1 MVGTQKTNK
10 LIGAGII
17 TAIASSLCCITPIL
31 ALVAGSS
38 GVATTF
44 SWLAPARPY
53 LIGFTVL
60 VLGFAWWQKL
70 KLKKE
75 LTCNCEEDKK
85 PSFLQSK
92 TFLAIITVFAFL
104 MTALPYYSNIFYA
117 KSEKKIEVLSKNKL
131 QKITLTIEGM
141 TCDACQNHIN
151 NAIHK
156 LPGILFAQ
164 TSYEKEKTR
173 IEFDTTKTSIK
184 AIEEA
189 VNSTGYT
196 VTKTDLE

>member
-1 MVGTQKTNK
+1 MVGTQKTTK

-60 VLGFAWWQKL
+60 VLGYAWWQKL

-75 LTCNCEEDKK
+75 LACNCEEDKK
-85 PSFLQSK
+85 QSFLQSK
-92 TFLAIITVFAFL
+92 TFLVMVTVFAFL
-104 MTALPYYSNIFYA
+104 MTALPYYSDIFYA
-117 KSEKKIEVLSKNKL
+117 KSEKKIEVLSRNKL
-131 QKITLTIEGM
+131 QKITLTIAGM

-151 NAIHK
+151 NAINE
-156 LPGILFAQ
+156 LPGILLAK
-164 TSYEKEKTR
+164 TSYEKGNAWV
-173 IEFDTTKTSIK
+173 EFDNTKTSIK

-196 VTKTDLE
+196 VTKTELE

>member
-1 MVGTQKTNK
+1 MGTQKTNK

-70 KLKKE
+70 KFKKE
-75 LTCNCEEDKK
+75 ITCNCEEDKK
-85 PSFLQSK
+85 SSFLQSK
-92 TFLAIITVFAFL
+92 MFLAIITVFAFL
-104 MTALPYYSNIFYA
+104 MTALPYYSDIFYA
-117 KSEKKIEVLSKNKL
+117 KNEKKTEVLSRNNL

-141 TCDACQNHIN
+141 TCSACQNHIN
-151 NAIHK
+151 NAINE

-164 TSYEKEKTR
+164 TSYEKENAR

-189 VNSTGYT
+189 VNSTGYA
-196 VTKTDLE
+196 VTKTDVE

>member
-1 MVGTQKTNK
+1 MEIQKTNK

-53 LIGFTVL
+53 LIGCTIL

-75 LTCNCEEDKK
+75 PTCNCEEDKK

-92 TFLAIITVFAFL
+92 MFLVMVTVFAFL
-104 MTALPYYSNIFYA
+104 MTALPYYSGVFYA
-117 KSEKKIEVLSKNKL
+117 KSEKKIEVLSSNNL

-141 TCDACQNHIN
+141 TCESCQNHIN
-151 NAIHK
+151 NAVNE
-156 LPGILFAQ
+156 LPGIIVAT
-164 TSYEKEKTR
+164 TSYEKGNTR

-189 VNSTGYT
+189 INSTGYT